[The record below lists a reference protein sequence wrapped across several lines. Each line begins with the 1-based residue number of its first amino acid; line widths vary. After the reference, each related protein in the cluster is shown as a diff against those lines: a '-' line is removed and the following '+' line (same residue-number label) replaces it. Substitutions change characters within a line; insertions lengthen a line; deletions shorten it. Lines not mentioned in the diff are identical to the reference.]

1 MLSKEN
7 IKYYTLI
14 AFITIIIY
22 KVVDSP
28 DRLLSD
34 IGGLVKFL
42 SPFLLGILFALLV
55 NPIMMFFEKNLKSYR
70 LLNILISYIL
80 IFILIIIGGKLFIPS
95 IINTLDT
102 LIKEIPHYVTMLEQ
116 FLNKH
121 FYQSALLDMVIPPI
135 KDNLNVVLK
144 ELIDL
149 FSKTSSDIVF
159 YIFSVTSLLFNIIMG
174 IILSIYMLY
183 DKEKISLGCK
193 KILYATT
200 TKKKSTNIIDFFIMC
215 HNIFY
220 HYIIGRI
227 LDSVIIGVLA
237 FLGFKFILKIDNVLF
252 LSFIIFIT
260 NIIPYFG
267 PFLGAIPTVAMAL
280 VHGPIKGLW
289 VIIFIFILQQID
301 GNIIGPKVMGDQVG
315 LSPLWIIS
323 AVLIGGSLF
332 GIIGVF
338 LSVPVAAVIKSC
350 IDKYVEKRLYI
361 KDSK

>member
-7 IKYYTLI
+7 IKFYIFI

-28 DRLLSD
+28 NKLLSD
-34 IGGLVKFL
+34 IGGLVNFL
-42 SPFLLGILFALLV
+42 SPFLLAILFALLV
-55 NPIMMFFEKNLKSYR
+55 NPMMMFFEKRFKLYR
-70 LLNILISYIL
+70 LLNILISYII

-102 LIKEIPHYVTMLEQ
+102 LINEIPHYVTMLEQ
-116 FLNKH
+116 FLNKY
-121 FYQSALLDMVIPPI
+121 FYQSDVLDVIVPHV
-135 KDNLNVVLK
+135 KDNLNVILK
-144 ELIDL
+144 EFIDL
-149 FSKTSSDIVF
+149 FSKTSSDI
-159 YIFSVTSLLFNIIMG
+159 IFHIFNVTSLLFNVIMG
-174 IILSIYMLY
+174 IILSIYMLN
-183 DKEKISLGCK
+183 DKEKIALACK
-193 KILYATT
+193 KILYAAT
-200 TKKKSTNIIDFFIMC
+200 TKKKSDNIINFFIMC
-215 HNIFY
+215 HDIFY

-227 LDSVIIGVLA
+227 LDSAIIGVIA
-237 FLGFKFILKIDNVLF
+237 FIVLKFILKMNNVLF
-252 LSFIIFIT
+252 LSFIIFLT

-301 GNIIGPKVMGDQVG
+301 GNVIGPKVMGDQVG

-332 GIIGVF
+332 GLIGVF